1 MTKYIIA
8 SLFLLLPS
16 LAVQAQDVA
25 IEQAL
30 EAEAKAEATSEKV
43 VEKPKEML
51 YVTDELRLS
60 LYPNANDRGK
70 RLEYLNSGDKLGI
83 LQIQGPYALVIAPT
97 GRRGWVKRGF
107 LLPQPTAKLL
117 LAEEKKTTEALRQE
131 IEKLANSKMVID
143 QYERDMDE
151 LTRNLNTAE
160 TGKLNAEQTVA
171 EMEAAAR
178 EKAELEAAIKAARES
193 KTTLPIE
200 ALIETATTYWQY
212 LVPILVFFLLLGSLI
227 SKLIINARIKKRF
240 HGLKLW

>member
-8 SLFLLLPS
+8 GLFLLLPS

-30 EAEAKAEATSEKV
+30 EAEAKAEATSEEV

-51 YVTDELRLS
+51 YVTDQLRLS

-70 RLEYLNSGDKLGI
+70 ALEFLNSGDKLGI

-151 LTRNLNTAE
+151 LTRKLNIAE
-160 TGKLNAEQTVA
+160 TAKLNAEQTVA

-212 LVPILVFFLLLGSLI
+212 LVPILLFFLLLGSLI
-227 SKLIINARIKKRF
+227 AKLIIDARIKKRF

>member
-1 MTKYIIA
+1 MTKYIITG
-8 SLFLLLPS
+8 LFLLLPG

-30 EAEAKAEATSEKV
+30 EAEATSEKV

-160 TGKLNAEQTVA
+160 TGKLNAEQIVA

-227 SKLIINARIKKRF
+227 SKLIIDARIKKRF

>member
-1 MTKYIIA
+1 MTKYIITG
-8 SLFLLLPS
+8 LFLLLPS

-30 EAEAKAEATSEKV
+30 EAEAEATSKKV
-43 VEKPKEML
+43 VEIPKEML
-51 YVTDELRLS
+51 YVTDQLRLS
-60 LYPNANDRGK
+60 LYPNANDRSK
-70 RLEYLNSGDKLGI
+70 ALEFLNSGDKLGI
-83 LQIQGPYALVIAPT
+83 LQIQGQYALVIAPT

-151 LTRNLNTAE
+151 LTRNLNIAE
-160 TGKLNAEQTVA
+160 TARLNAEKTVA
-171 EMEAAAR
+171 EMEAAAS
-178 EKAELEAAIKAARES
+178 EKAELDAAIKAARES

-212 LVPILVFFLLLGSLI
+212 LVPILLFFLLLGSLI
-227 SKLIINARIKKRF
+227 AKLMIDARIKKRF